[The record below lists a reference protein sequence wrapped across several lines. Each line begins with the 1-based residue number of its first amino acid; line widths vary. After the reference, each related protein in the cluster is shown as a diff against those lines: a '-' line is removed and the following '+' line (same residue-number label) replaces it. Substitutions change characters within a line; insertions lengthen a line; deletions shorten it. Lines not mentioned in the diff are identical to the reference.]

1 MHLESI
7 PISPPILRKFAD
19 AMDGWEDGR
28 MRDAMAALH
37 FDGKIEIQD
46 KQRAE
51 GSSEGEESGGALW
64 G

>member
-7 PISPPILRKFAD
+7 PISPLLPILRKFAD
-19 AMDGWEDGR
+19 AMDVG

-51 GSSEGEESGGALW
+51 GAALHCGA
-64 G
+64 

>member
-1 MHLESI
+1 M
-7 PISPPILRKFAD
+7 RW
-19 AMDGWEDGR
+19 MDGWEDGR

-51 GSSEGEESGGALW
+51 GSSEGEEGGALW